1 MPTKERNQREAEKR
15 QQAEQE
21 AAELAEFDRQ
31 LAALSPEHLA
41 ALRALGGDNN
51 DLIFELPPYM
61 RLKPGLIGFDE
72 DGNVWL
78 SPEVGAAG
86 SAANTDNALDRA
98 KSLKN
103 KFPKLWGNGDYAE
116 YIARQSVS
124 AIGLDEP
131 LSAKTIRRYFKRV
144 P

>member
-1 MPTKERNQREAEKR
+1 MPTKERKQREAEKR

-31 LAALSPEHLA
+31 MAALSPEHLA
-41 ALRALGGDNN
+41 ALRALGSDSN
-51 DLIFELPPYM
+51 DLVFELPPYM

-98 KSLKN
+98 KSLRS
-103 KFPKLWGNGDYAE
+103 KFPKQWGKGKYAE
-116 YIARQSVS
+116 FIAKQSKS
-124 AIGLDEP
+124 AIGLDKS
-131 LSAKTIRRYFKRV
+131 LSAKTIRRYFKLV